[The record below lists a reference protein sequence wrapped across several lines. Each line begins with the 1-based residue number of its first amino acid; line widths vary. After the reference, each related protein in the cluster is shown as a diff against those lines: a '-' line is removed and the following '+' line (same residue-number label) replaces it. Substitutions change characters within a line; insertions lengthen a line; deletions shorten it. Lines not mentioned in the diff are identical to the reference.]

1 MLRTDGSDSTTAL
14 NTDSAETDSG
24 MQDETT
30 VTVELTVTEE
40 VTYEFNVEVAV
51 PSHTLD
57 DPEALRDYLDDN
69 EDLWLDE
76 LDPTGKNAC
85 LCINER
91 SLDNASVVLAA

>member
-1 MLRTDGSDSTTAL
+1 MLRTDGSDNPRAL
-14 NTDSAETDSG
+14 NTDSADTDSG
-24 MQDETT
+24 VQGEIT

-40 VTYEFNVEVAV
+40 VTYEFNAEVAV
-51 PSHTLD
+51 PTHALG

-91 SLDNASVVLAA
+91 SLDKVSVVLAA